1 MQITKR
7 RLKEIIKEEMEH
19 LAETGDINAITESE
33 KMAFQIILEK
43 LSPKQLEEM
52 GLARVTNR
60 KVVSEKLNKVPKE
73 IQALAQNQGLAAAK
87 RALRK
92 KLKAELDEDPT
103 LRASERA
110 SRLDSM
116 MRSAIASLK
125 RIAREK

>member
-43 LSPKQLEEM
+43 LSSKQLEEM

-60 KVVSEKLNKVPKE
+60 KVVSEKLNKIPE
-73 IQALAQNQGLAAAK
+73 DIQALAQKQGLAAAK

-92 KLKAELDEDPT
+92 KLKAELDENPS
-103 LRASERA
+103 LRAPEKA

-116 MRSAIASLK
+116 MRSATASLK
-125 RIAREK
+125 RITGEK